1 MKIKLILWGLLMFPG
16 ILFSQEI
23 RNVRFTQEGKNINI
37 YYDLNGDTQNDY
49 NISVYCSTDGGKTWG
64 DPLQKVSGS
73 VGENTR
79 PGVGK
84 KISWDVLSEREKLEG
99 QVKFRIVARP
109 SGFGVF
115 TDSRDGQQYRW
126 VKIGNQVWM
135 AENLNYNTGNSWCY
149 DNNSSNCNKYGKL
162 YDWNTALKAC
172 PSGWHLP
179 SDNEWQIL
187 VNFSG
192 SNFDKKLKSQN
203 GWESKNGWET
213 SGNGTNDYGFSVLAG
228 GYRDSFG
235 TYYHLGSYAVFW
247 SKTDQDTLDFV
258 RKKAYHFGLP
268 VFFNYHK
275 EYGRSVRCLRDF

>member
-73 VGENTR
+73 VGDNTR
-79 PGVGK
+79 PGAGK

-99 QVKFRIVARP
+99 QVKFRIVAKP

-135 AENLNYNTGNSWCY
+135 GENLNYETGNSWCY
-149 DNNSSNCNKYGKL
+149 ENNAKHCEKYGRL
-162 YDWNTALKAC
+162 YDWNVALMAC
-172 PSGWHLP
+172 PAGWHLP
-179 SDNEWQIL
+179 SDQEWQIL
-187 VNFSG
+187 VDFAG
-192 SNFDKKLKSQN
+192 SDPGKKIKSQS
-203 GWESKNGWET
+203 GWINP
-213 SGNGTNDYGFSVLAG
+213 GNGTDDYGFSALPG
-228 GYRDSFG
+228 GYHSSSDFDDIG
-235 TYYHLGSYAVFW
+235 YNAHFW
-247 SKTDQDTLDFV
+247 SSTKNTKDHDMPYY
-258 RKKAYHFGLP
+258 RKLNFDSNSVYRGEDIIY
-268 VFFNYHK
+268 N
-275 EYGRSVRCLRDF
+275 RSLRCLRDH